1 MVIKMTYK
9 AKSQQ
14 CIATSWDGTRCE
26 HQSRDSTKLCE
37 PHRRQLKNY
46 LEVEVLHCTDC
57 PVGEKDRCRMF
68 QSDKTDLCFYEV
80 QMMFKVRD
88 KEGTDDEIDWAL
100 HKEEVVLKRLIRQN
114 TREGVVDT
122 QVLSRLDRFITNRME
137 YARYKGYVAPSN
149 KQVLTVESTAERDKI
164 LAVLLQKDDKESLQ
178 QGVELLEKRTEKN
191 E

>member
-1 MVIKMTYK
+1 
-9 AKSQQ
+9 
-14 CIATSWDGTRCE
+14 
-26 HQSRDSTKLCE
+26 
-37 PHRRQLKNY
+37 
-46 LEVEVLHCTDC
+46 
-57 PVGEKDRCRMF
+57 MF